1 MRCAKCGKE
10 IHEVLLNVFNFDGS
24 DDFVEEDI
32 GEIEYCDAVYISTY
46 RSWKGYEL
54 SEEEQ
59 RETIL
64 CPHCEQFPF
73 KSDEIGVHDKVEIV
87 CFKGEEE

>member
-32 GEIEYCDAVYISTY
+32 GEIEKVKALF
-46 RSWKGYEL
+46 EL
-54 SEEEQ
+54 E
-59 RETIL
+59 
-64 CPHCEQFPF
+64 
-73 KSDEIGVHDKVEIV
+73 
-87 CFKGEEE
+87 GEENKTE